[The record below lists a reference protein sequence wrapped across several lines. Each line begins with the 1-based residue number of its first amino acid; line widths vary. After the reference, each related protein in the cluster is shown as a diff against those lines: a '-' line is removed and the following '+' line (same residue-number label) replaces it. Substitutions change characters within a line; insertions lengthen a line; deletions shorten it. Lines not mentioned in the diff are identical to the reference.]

1 MPIHRGSSYL
11 RESPKIP
18 ALGISADEF
27 HVGQIPR
34 LGDNTPFRSLGK
46 IMQSRSDLWPGTYSG
61 QERRPLKLRRSLE

>member
-34 LGDNTPFRSLGK
+34 LGDNTPFRSFGK
-46 IMQSRSDLWPGTYSG
+46 IMQMICMRATRMPGPDLRGES
-61 QERRPLKLRRSLE
+61 Q